1 MCLCAIP
8 VTRTLTRDASSL
20 LLRFSSCLHAAAPG
34 QGPAG
39 ANSRPRHTQ
48 THKHTYTHTRRTRHR
63 SLGRQRHTL
72 RHINTH
78 THDVTAPHTAMDDG
92 EKEKIIIM
100 CALLPA
106 LLRVCVRP
114 LEVVCCS
121 SAGGYPEL
129 GPHLHTHTLNISTF
143 HSPASIKWLPK
154 RVVVMNGS
162 RSVTQLHQKHIEHIG
177 PRQGAAVCMG
187 AAFDYSIRLRKTF
200 DRYRSNRRRYGNH

>member
-1 MCLCAIP
+1 
-8 VTRTLTRDASSL
+8 
-20 LLRFSSCLHAAAPG
+20 
-34 QGPAG
+34 
-39 ANSRPRHTQ
+39 
-48 THKHTYTHTRRTRHR
+48 
-63 SLGRQRHTL
+63 
-72 RHINTH
+72 
-78 THDVTAPHTAMDDG
+78 MDDG

-154 RVVVMNGS
+154 CVVVMNGS
-162 RSVTQLHQKHIEHIG
+162 RSVTQLHQKHIEHG

>member
-1 MCLCAIP
+1 M
-8 VTRTLTRDASSL
+8 RTGGDS
-20 LLRFSSCLHAAAPG
+20 LRFFFAIDMVQSVVFLIL
-34 QGPAG
+34 
-39 ANSRPRHTQ
+39 
-48 THKHTYTHTRRTRHR
+48 YTFFSFRFW
-63 SLGRQRHTL
+63 SFEP
-72 RHINTH
+72 
-78 THDVTAPHTAMDDG
+78 D
-92 EKEKIIIM
+92 IIM

-154 RVVVMNGS
+154 RVVMNGS